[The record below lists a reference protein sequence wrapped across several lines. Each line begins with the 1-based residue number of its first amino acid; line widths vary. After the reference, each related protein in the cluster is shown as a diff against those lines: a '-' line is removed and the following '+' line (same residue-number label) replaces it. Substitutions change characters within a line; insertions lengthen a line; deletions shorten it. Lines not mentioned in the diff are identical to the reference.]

1 VLVVDEDPDIRDLL
15 AWRLGRAGFAVACE
29 PDGER
34 GLATALRMRPDIVV
48 LDGSAPILGGLEFC
62 RRLRGDPATARTK
75 VLLVTS
81 LADSI
86 PEARSAGADALVA
99 KPFITS
105 DVVARVRV
113 LAWAARPDGA

>member
-29 PDGER
+29 P

-48 LDGSAPILGGLEFC
+48 LDGSAPVLGGLEFC

-113 LAWAARPDGA
+113 LAGAARPDGA